1 LGEDGH
7 KPVKHFWN
15 QALTVLTTAATI
27 FLLLIGFGKLML
39 PMESQPLWIPVGSI
53 AIGLVLIP
61 FWWKKATGK
70 TS

>member
-1 LGEDGH
+1 
-7 KPVKHFWN
+7 
-15 QALTVLTTAATI
+15 
-27 FLLLIGFGKLML
+27 
-39 PMESQPLWIPVGSI
+39 MESQPLWIPVGSI